1 MKKVSNNG
9 LVADSRD
16 FTDKYNTKLTPEQ
29 ESAFQL
35 WATVMSNKLGR
46 NILNDLYDYDMKG
59 AFLEGLTP
67 NGDLHWDDKFKK
79 PNHKT
84 FSNQSIYHGIDGYYG
99 GEWSK
104 DSNGNVTYSVSP
116 TNMFSKQELQD
127 YMNRA
132 EAGVSL
138 VDKR

>member
-9 LVADSRD
+9 LVADPRD

-59 AFLEGLTP
+59 AF
-67 NGDLHWDDKFKK
+67 
-79 PNHKT
+79 
-84 FSNQSIYHGIDGYYG
+84 
-99 GEWSK
+99 
-104 DSNGNVTYSVSP
+104 
-116 TNMFSKQELQD
+116 
-127 YMNRA
+127 
-132 EAGVSL
+132 
-138 VDKR
+138 